1 MPTPQ
6 LQTRRL
12 LLRAPALEDFESW
25 AALHQDSEVTRYI
38 GGLQPR
44 AMVFRGLLAM
54 AGAWSLQ
61 GFGMFSV
68 IERASGRWIGRVGP
82 WCPEGWP
89 GTEVGWSLLR
99 DAWGH
104 GYALEAA
111 VASIDW
117 AFANLPW
124 DEVIHTIDPANQA
137 SQNLA
142 LRLGSQRRGPGR
154 LPPPFEDAKVEIW
167 GQTKSQ
173 WQDSRAKLEGV
184 IG

>member
-1 MPTPQ
+1 MATPQ

-25 AALHQDSEVTRYI
+25 AALHQDPEVARYI

-44 AMVFRGLLAM
+44 STVFRGLLAM

-89 GTEVGWSLLR
+89 GPEVGWSLQR
-99 DAWGH
+99 DAWGQ

-117 AFANLPW
+117 AFANLGW
-124 DEVIHTIDPANQA
+124 DEVIHSIDPANQA

-167 GQTKSQ
+167 GQTKSE
-173 WQDSRAKLEGV
+173 WRVSRAQLEGV

>member
-1 MPTPQ
+1 MSMPQ

-12 LLRAPALEDFESW
+12 LLRTPALEDFESW
-25 AALHQDSEVTRYI
+25 AALHQDPEVTRYI

-44 AMVFRGLLAM
+44 ATVFRGLLAM

-68 IERASGRWIGRVGP
+68 FERATGRWIGRVGP

-99 DAWGH
+99 DAWGQ

-117 AFANLPW
+117 AFANLDW

-154 LPPPFEDAKVEIW
+154 LPPPFEDATVEIW
-167 GQTKSQ
+167 GQSRAQ
-173 WQDSRAKLEGV
+173 WRDSRAQLEGV